1 MEEMQVSGG
10 DVRPA
15 LVESSRSLQSA
26 TVRPVPPAAPEE
38 LLASWI
44 GETLLAAERAAS
56 GNPEALS
63 LFWVRLYGVL
73 TDAADFV
80 ALTCTE
86 GDQPCDGL
94 CTFPLARGRS
104 DASPL
109 PAVMARVRALFDDD
123 ELTYIE
129 YRRHVECDPFQ
140 TRYRGRR
147 NRQGVSAHVPSAL
160 LGGRPITRE
169 HAEAALARVLRKHD
183 GCALRVGFVLARRGI
198 SALRDLHLAAS

>member
-1 MEEMQVSGG
+1 MEETQVGGG
-10 DVRPA
+10 DTRTVP
-15 LVESSRSLQSA
+15 LESPRNTQNT
-26 TVRPVPPAAPEE
+26 TVRPVPLAMPED

-56 GNPEALS
+56 GSPEALS
-63 LFWVRLYGVL
+63 LFWIRLYGVL

-80 ALTCTE
+80 ALTCSDAE
-86 GDQPCDGL
+86 PYDGL

-109 PAVMARVRALFDDD
+109 PAAMARLRALFDEDD
-123 ELTYIE
+123 LLYIE

-140 TRYRGRR
+140 SRYRGYR

-160 LGGRPITRE
+160 LGGRPITRD
-169 HAEAALARVLRKHD
+169 HADAALARVLRKHD
-183 GCALRVGFVLARRGI
+183 GCALRVGFALARRGI
-198 SALRDLHLAAS
+198 AALRDLHLAAG